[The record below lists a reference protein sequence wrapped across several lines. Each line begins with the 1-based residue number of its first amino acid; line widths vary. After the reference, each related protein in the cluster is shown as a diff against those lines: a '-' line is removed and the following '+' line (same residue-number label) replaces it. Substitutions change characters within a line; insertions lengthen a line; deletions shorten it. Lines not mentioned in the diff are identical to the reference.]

1 MVAVD
6 RRHVALGLASLPLAL
21 SARAARAAAKARL
34 VIVGGGPAGATV
46 AVSVKRAAPDM
57 TVTLIEPQARY
68 TSCFYS
74 NHFIGGFIPFERI
87 THGYEGLA
95 KLGIDVVAQR
105 AATIDGDTR
114 QVVTEDGQAFAYDRL
129 VVAPGIGFKFDAIE
143 GYDEAAREAMPHAW
157 SGGQQT
163 LLLRARLEA
172 MEDGGLVVIAAPRNP
187 YRCPPGPYE
196 RACLIANYLK
206 RAKPRSKVVIL
217 DAKMAFSKQAVFEEA
232 FARDYKDSIELRLTN
247 DIDDMG
253 VARVDRKAG
262 EVVTRSGEV
271 FKAAVANIVPD
282 QTAGAIALAAGL
294 AEGDWCP
301 VELETFRSARR
312 DNIYV
317 VGDATVAA
325 DMPKSAYSA
334 SNQARAVAGHVL
346 ADLTGA
352 ARPPAAYRNTCW
364 SMLAPE
370 NSVKIGADYA
380 PGEVRGRRLLVAK
393 DSFISQTGESA
404 ALRKETYEESL
415 AWFETL
421 TDAMF
426 ARSPAAT
433 GRLPNGGRG

>member
-6 RRHVALGLASLPLAL
+6 RRHVMLGLASLPLAL
-21 SARAARAAAKARL
+21 SVRDARAAAKARL
-34 VIVGGGPAGATV
+34 VIVGGGAGGATV
-46 AVSVKRAAPDM
+46 AVSVKRAVPEMA
-57 TVTLIEPQARY
+57 VTLIEPQARY
-68 TSCFYS
+68 TSCFHS

-87 THGYEGLA
+87 THDYEGLA
-95 KLGIDVVAQR
+95 KLGIDIIPQR
-105 AATIDGDTR
+105 AAAVDAESR
-114 QVVTEDGQAFAYDRL
+114 QVVTDGGQTLAYDRL

-157 SGGQQT
+157 SGGQQS

-196 RACLIANYLK
+196 RACLIANYLQ

-232 FARDYKDSIELRLTN
+232 FERYYKDTIELRLTN
-247 DIDDMG
+247 DLDDMG
-253 VARVDRKAG
+253 VARVDAKAG

-282 QTAGAIALAAGL
+282 QTAGGIALAAGL
-294 AEGDWCP
+294 ADGDWCP
-301 VELETFRSARR
+301 VEFETFRSARLA
-312 DNIYV
+312 DIYV
-317 VGDATVAA
+317 VGDAAIA
-325 DMPKSAYSA
+325 PDMPKSAYSA

-346 ADLTGA
+346 ADLAGR

-364 SMLAPE
+364 STLAPDD
-370 NSVKIGADYA
+370 SVKIGADYA
-380 PGEVRGRRLLVAK
+380 PGEVRGQRLLVAK
-393 DSFISQTGESA
+393 NAFISQTGESA
-404 ALRKETYEESL
+404 ALRKEAYEESL

-421 TDAMF
+421 ADDMF
-426 ARSPAAT
+426 ARAPAAT
-433 GRLPNGGRG
+433 GRLPNGNRG